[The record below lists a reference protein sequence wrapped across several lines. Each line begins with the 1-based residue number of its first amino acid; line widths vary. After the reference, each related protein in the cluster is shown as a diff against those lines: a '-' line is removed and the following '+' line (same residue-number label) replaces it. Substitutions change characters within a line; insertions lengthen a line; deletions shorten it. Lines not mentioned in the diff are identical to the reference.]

1 MQPGAKTL
9 SKDSFQWKDSLIL
22 GKPECH
28 RLELQASKIGN
39 KTSVTIGCL
48 LFLIKCLKNGIL
60 NEVDSLNLG
69 FSRHNLKNTE
79 MPRRW
84 QIRRVNFGELKMS
97 I

>member
-9 SKDSFQWKDSLIL
+9 SQKSFQWEDNLIL
-22 GKPECH
+22 GKPKCH
-28 RLELQASKIGN
+28 RLELQASKIYN

-48 LFLIKCLKNGIL
+48 LFFVKCLKNGIL
-60 NEVDSLNLG
+60 NEVNSFNLG
-69 FSRHNLKNTE
+69 FSRRSQKNIE

-84 QIRRVNFGELKMS
+84 QMQRVNFSELKMS